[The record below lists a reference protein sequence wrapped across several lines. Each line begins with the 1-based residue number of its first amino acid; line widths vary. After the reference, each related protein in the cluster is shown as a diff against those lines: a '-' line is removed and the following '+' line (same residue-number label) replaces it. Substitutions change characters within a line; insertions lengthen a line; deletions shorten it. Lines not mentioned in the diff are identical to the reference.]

1 MSRRRF
7 TAEDAVQFLEAGAVG
22 WHRAEHIDRD
32 LLEAL
37 LEYGNDDVGATTLG
51 YLAAFH
57 AGAPRTL
64 REQYDALAAV
74 YVRVCVVN
82 GLEHRPPAD
91 MAKAF
96 IQGHETEAKWQTAE
110 IYNNCFMRLDD
121 WLTRRAQGELKLNV
135 PKWMPIT
142 AIKHIPQDTLR
153 DWCRNRYGNSIGV
166 KAKKIKNA
174 WHIYTKDLEKLAR
187 QRLVEND

>member
-1 MSRRRF
+1 MSRRF

-22 WHRAEHIDRD
+22 WHRPAHIDRD

-37 LEYGNDDVGATTLG
+37 LEYGNDDVGATTLD

-57 AGAPRTL
+57 AGVPRTL

-82 GLEHRPPAD
+82 GFEHRSAGD

-96 IQGHETEAKWQTAE
+96 ILGHETEAKWQTAE

-121 WLTRRAQGELKLNV
+121 WLTRRAQGELKIAVREWLPIATLYNRI
-135 PKWMPIT
+135 PK
-142 AIKHIPQDTLR
+142 QTLLR
-153 DWCRNRYGNSIGV
+153 WCREDRV
-166 KAKKIKNA
+166 KAKMVNNR
-174 WHIYTKDLEKLAR
+174 WYVYTKDLERLAR
-187 QRLVEND
+187 ERLVSSAD